1 MTVFV
6 SARPRASLAFL
17 LLAGSLVLVGCD
29 LASAGNT
36 AILNA
41 NSAIP
46 PTVEYTFE
54 YGSSDVTGGSQV
66 EVVSEGSDDLAGIL
80 SRNGF
85 SRADVV
91 SAEVDSVSLERL
103 SAPTFGYITGAEV
116 YLGTSAGGTRIA
128 TGTFQ
133 TSQESATLSVAT
145 RTVTSVVKGG
155 STKAFARLDVED
167 PDDVPGVDRVKATVF
182 FQIEVQG
189 V

>member
-6 SARPRASLAFL
+6 RALPRASLAFVV
-17 LLAGSLVLVGCD
+17 LAGSLVLVSCD
-29 LASAGNT
+29 LAAAGNT

-54 YGSSDVTGGSQV
+54 YTPSDVTGGNQV
-66 EVVSEGSDDLAGIL
+66 EVVSEGADDLGDVL
-80 SRNGF
+80 TDNGF
-85 SRADVV
+85 SRSDVV
-91 SAEVDSVSLERL
+91 SARVDSVRIERL

-116 YLGTSAGGTRIA
+116 YLGTSASGPRIA

-133 TSQESATLSVAT
+133 TSQASALLSVAT
-145 RTVTSVVKGG
+145 GTVTSTVKGG
-155 STKAFARLDVED
+155 PTQAFVRLDVED